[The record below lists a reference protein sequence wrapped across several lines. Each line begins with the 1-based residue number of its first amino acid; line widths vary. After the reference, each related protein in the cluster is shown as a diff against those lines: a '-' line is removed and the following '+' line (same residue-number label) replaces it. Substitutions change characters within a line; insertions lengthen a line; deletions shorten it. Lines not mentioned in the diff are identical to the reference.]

1 MSYWIHVFAGIAE
14 AGDALQDQGNNI
26 KVESEE

>member
-14 AGDALQDQGNNI
+14 AEDALQVEENNI
-26 KVESEE
+26 KVE